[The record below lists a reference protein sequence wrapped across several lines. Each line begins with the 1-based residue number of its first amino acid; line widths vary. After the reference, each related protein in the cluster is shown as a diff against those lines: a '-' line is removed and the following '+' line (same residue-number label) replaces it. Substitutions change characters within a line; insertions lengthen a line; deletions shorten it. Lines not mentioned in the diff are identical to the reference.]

1 MGADGEDRGS
11 RAGARGTLEGE
22 LRTRVDELMP
32 RARQDLAEL
41 VAFRSVAASSEFP
54 PEECDRAASWLLGAF
69 ADAGLAEV
77 AAHETSDGSK
87 AVFGHR
93 PAPPGAPTVLLYCH
107 YDVVA
112 PLAGADWMTPAFELT
127 EREDGR
133 WYGRGA
139 ADCKGNVVAHLT
151 ALRALGDEL
160 PIGVKV
166 IAEGSEEQGT
176 GGLEALIEDDPALL
190 AAESMIVCDTGNF
203 ELGLPTLTT
212 SLRGV
217 ANLVLTVRTL
227 RGPLHS
233 GVFGGPAPDA
243 LAALIQML
251 AGLRDAGGDTTIEGL
266 GESLPWDGIEY
277 PPERFHEDAGVLDR
291 VLLTGT
297 GSVAEMLWAR
307 PALTVVGLDAP
318 RVAGSTMSIPAEA
331 SARLSLRLPPGI
343 GGEEAMRAMRA
354 QLERSAPW
362 GAEVEVEV
370 EEWTDPFVGSTTGPD
385 FEALAGSLEDAYG
398 RPYVTQGQGGSI
410 PLCNALRRTYPEAAI
425 MLIGV
430 EEPGCLIHAP
440 NESVDP
446 SELRR
451 IALAEALFLARYG
464 APA

>member
-1 MGADGEDRGS
+1 MRGAELK
-11 RAGARGTLEGE
+11 ARVE
-22 LRTRVDELMP
+22 ELMP
-32 RARQDLAEL
+32 RARRDLAAL
-41 VAFRSVAASSEFP
+41 VAFRSVADPAEFP

-69 ADAGLAEV
+69 SDAGLTEV
-77 AAHETSDGSK
+77 SAHGTTDGSK
-87 AVFGHR
+87 AVIGHR
-93 PAPPGAPTVLLYCH
+93 PAPAGAPTVLLYCH

-112 PLAGADWMTPAFELT
+112 PLAEEEWETPAFELT

-133 WYGRGA
+133 WYGRGT

-160 PIGVKV
+160 PVGVKV
-166 IAEGSEEQGT
+166 VAEGSEEQGT
-176 GGLEALIEDDPALL
+176 GGLEALIESEPELL
-190 AAESMIVCDTGNF
+190 AAEAIVVCDTGNF

-217 ANLVLTVRTL
+217 ANLILTVRTL

-251 AGLRDAGGDTTIEGL
+251 AGLRDAQGDTTIEGL
-266 GESLPWDGIEY
+266 GEPVPWDGLAY
-277 PPERFHEDAGVLDR
+277 PAERFHADAGVLDR

-318 RVAGSTMSIPAEA
+318 PVAGSTMSIPAEA
-331 SARLSLRLPPGI
+331 RARLSLRLPPGI
-343 GGEEAMRAMRA
+343 GGEEALRALHA
-354 QLERSAPW
+354 QLERAAPW
-362 GAEVEVEV
+362 GAEIEIEV
-370 EEWTDPFVGSTTGPD
+370 EEQADPFVGSTAGPG

-398 RPYVTQGQGGSI
+398 RAHVTQGQGGSI
-410 PLCNALRRTYPEAAI
+410 PLCNVLQRTYPEAEI

-446 SELRR
+446 SELQR
-451 IALAEALFLARYG
+451 IALAEAFFLGRYG
-464 APA
+464 AAD

>member
-1 MGADGEDRGS
+1 MSDADLN
-11 RAGARGTLEGE
+11 ARVE
-22 LRTRVDELMP
+22 ELMP
-32 RARQDLAEL
+32 RARRDLAEL
-41 VAFRSVAASSEFP
+41 VAFRSVADPSEFP
-54 PEECDRAASWLLGAF
+54 PEECDRAAGWLLDSF
-69 ADAGLAEV
+69 TEVGLTEV

-87 AVFGHR
+87 AVLGHR

-112 PLAGADWMTPAFELT
+112 PLAEVEWQTPAFDLT

-133 WYGRGA
+133 WYGRGT
-139 ADCKGNVVAHLT
+139 ADCKGNIVAHLT

-160 PIGVKV
+160 SVGVKV

-176 GGLEALIEDDPALL
+176 GGLEALIESDPDLL
-190 AAESMIVCDTGNF
+190 AAEAMVIGDTGNF

-217 ANLVLTVRTL
+217 VNLVLTVRTL

-251 AGLRDAGGDTTIEGL
+251 AGLRDADGDTTIEGL
-266 GESLPWDGIEY
+266 GEPLPWTGLAY
-277 PPERFHEDAGVLDR
+277 TPERFHDDAGVLDR
-291 VLLTGT
+291 VRLTGT

-318 RVAGSTMSIPAEA
+318 PVAGSTMSIPAEA
-331 SARLSLRLPPGI
+331 RARLSLRLPPGI
-343 GGEEAMRAMRA
+343 GGEEAIQALRAH
-354 QLERSAPW
+354 LERAAPW
-362 GAEVEVEV
+362 GAEVEIEV
-370 EEWTDPFVGSTTGPD
+370 EEWADPFVGSTSGPG
-385 FEALAGSLEDAYG
+385 FEALAVALEDAYG
-398 RPYVTQGQGGSI
+398 RAHVTQGQGGSI
-410 PLCNALRRTYPEAAI
+410 PLCNTLQRTYPDAAI

-446 SELRR
+446 SELER
-451 IALAEALFLARYG
+451 IALAEALFLSRYG
-464 APA
+464 AAP